1 MSESPAVE
9 ITPRY
14 GGPPIIQLGGDPA
27 AIATPVARQRR
38 RLESML
44 GALTDEQW
52 RAPSRCEGW
61 SAQDVVTHLVTV
73 NRFWAFSI
81 GAGLGGRPSEILR
94 DFDPVAS
101 PAQMVAAEQGTPPAQ
116 TLANFADSNAALL
129 AALDA
134 LDDAGWSTLAEAP
147 PGHISISALAHHA
160 LWDCWVHERDI
171 LQPLGVAQEEHDDEV
186 VASLRYAAALGA
198 GFTVMKGEMR
208 DGTLAIDAKRPDV
221 TIVVTVGDDVVRVR
235 DDVHDDA
242 AVPATALVLSG
253 DAVELLEMLSIRA
266 PFTHE
271 VPADRQWLVAGL
283 AEVFEAG

>member
-1 MSESPAVE
+1 ME

-38 RLESML
+38 RLESVL

-61 SAQDVVTHLVTV
+61 TTQDVVSHLVTV

-81 GAGLGGRPSEILR
+81 GAGLNGQPSQFLR

-116 TLANFADSNAALL
+116 TFANFADSNATLL

-134 LDDAGWSTLAEAP
+134 LDTAGWSTLAEAP
-147 PGHISISALAHHA
+147 PGHITISALAHHA
-160 LWDCWVHERDI
+160 LWDAWVHERDI
-171 LQPLGVAQEEHDDEV
+171 LEPLGVAQEEEPDEV
-186 VASLRYAAALGA
+186 LASLRYAAALGA
-198 GFTVMKGEMR
+198 GFTVMKGETR
-208 DGTLAIDAKRPDV
+208 EGALALDVKDPDA

-235 DDVHDDA
+235 DGDVPEA
-242 AVPATALVLSG
+242 ANALVLSG

-271 VPADRQWLVAGL
+271 VPADRRWLVAGL